1 MYAKIY
7 KPEPSAMTSG
17 RANLDL
23 WLLEYEI
30 NEPRMIDP
38 LTGNDRNTDTRQQ
51 LKLKF
56 DSMEA
61 AVAYAKA
68 KNIPHRVIDTV
79 KSKRISRS
87 YSENF
92 AYDRKMPWTH

>member
-7 KPEPSAMTSG
+7 KPEASAMTSG
-17 RANLDL
+17 RANLDA
-23 WLLEYEI
+23 WFLEYETD
-30 NEPRMIDP
+30 EPRMIDP

-51 LKLKF
+51 IKMKF
-56 DSMEA
+56 DSLEA
-61 AVAYAKA
+61 AVSYAKA
-68 KNIPHRVIDTV
+68 KRIPHRVIAVQKT
-79 KSKRISRS
+79 KRISRS